1 MKSAR
6 QDISAN
12 DAAHFFSTR
21 FAQQVA
27 YLCYLVGLSPNAV
40 TFLFLLVGFGSAV
53 SLHLGVPIVCYIL
66 WRLHIILDMADGSLA
81 RATQRFSK
89 SAMGFDRSNHII
101 INTTM
106 LMASLNH
113 GGNFY
118 VTNAMIVAFYLTYF
132 FTRNYHSDRQSTQH
146 FSFFAVVVK
155 NLLGLEGYIL
165 LQCLLVGFGELGFV
179 VWADLLYTAF
189 FALLF
194 SIKLLRFV
202 SQPQED
208 KGPAKQS

>member
-1 MKSAR
+1 M
-6 QDISAN
+6 SAN

-21 FAQQVA
+21 FAQQTA
-27 YLCYLVGLSPNAV
+27 YLCYRAGLTPNAV
-40 TFLFLLVGFGSAV
+40 TFLFLLVGLGSAV
-53 SLHLGVPIVCYIL
+53 SLHLGLPILCYVL

-89 SAMGFDRSNHII
+89 AAMGFDRSNHII
-101 INTTM
+101 INTTV

-113 GGNFY
+113 GGNFL
-118 VTNAMIVAFYLTYF
+118 VTNALIVAFYLTYF
-132 FTRNYHSDRQSTQH
+132 FSRNYYSGKQQTQR
-146 FSFFAVVVK
+146 FPLFAVIAK
-155 NLLGLEGYIL
+155 NAIGLEGYIL
-165 LQCLLVGFGELGFV
+165 VQCLLVGFGAFEFV
-179 VWADLLYTAF
+179 VWADLAYAVF

-208 KGPAKQS
+208 DRSAMPS